1 VKDVYKDLE
10 LELKEREEKIASLE
24 SENRKLKDIIIENDL
39 EEEIDE
45 DISLVSLEEQICLN
59 GIKYIAELVKTHQF
73 DDKDVKNF
81 DTLFKILRTI
91 KGQSVP
97 DNKKTKKVD
106 ITDAL
111 KVVNGMKK

>member
-1 VKDVYKDLE
+1 MYNDLE
-10 LELKEREEKIASLE
+10 LELQSLQERISSLE
-24 SENRKLKDIIIENDL
+24 SENRKLKDIIVENDL

-45 DISLVSLEEQICLN
+45 NISLVSLEEQICVD

-81 DTLFKILRTI
+81 DTLFKILRAI

-97 DNKKTKKVD
+97 ENKKGKKVD
-106 ITDAL
+106 IADAL